1 MKDAIKQP
9 MKQPL
14 KQKSKWFIY
23 PFFLVHMLMFGGSGF
38 RMAYSDEGPPLLF
51 MFAHGGIA
59 IFVYVTF
66 YLNIF
71 GRDEVQMMFTN
82 AALGLLGI
90 YAQIGWILQWYGKDI
105 GDYPWYRHIT
115 PFLYYVLYTFL
126 LWQMVVDLTRS
137 RDNAQRKRR
146 VEYGYVLVSLLVY
159 GGLWWLER

>member
-1 MKDAIKQP
+1 MNATEK
-9 MKQPL
+9 
-14 KQKSKWFIY
+14 KSRWFIY

-38 RMAYSDEGPPLLF
+38 LMAYSDEGPPLLF

-59 IFVYVTF
+59 IFVYITF

-71 GRDEVQMMFTN
+71 GRDAVQVMFTN
-82 AALGLLGI
+82 AALALFGI
-90 YAQIGWILQWYGKDI
+90 YAQIGWILELWGKDI

-137 RDNAQRKRR
+137 RDNEARRQR